1 MQKLR
6 SLFHVIIT
14 ALLLAACTPALH
26 GPQSQIA
33 LGTICHI
40 NLYEKGTQANYDR
53 VFARITELESILS
66 ANLENSDLD
75 RVNQNAGIEPVKVKP
90 ELIFVLEKAL
100 EYAEKS
106 GGLFDPS
113 IGPLI
118 KLWGIN
124 TDNVRV
130 PDEDE
135 IYQTLELIDY
145 HHIEINSEE
154 GTVFLKHPGMSLD
167 LGAIAKGYIAD
178 EVVIL
183 LGSMGIERGIIDLGG
198 DIFAMGERAAGN
210 RSAPDSESNWRIGI
224 QDPRSSQG
232 EYLGVLGVAN
242 SSVVSSGVYER
253 FFVAEGTHYHHIFST
268 ETGLPADNG
277 LLSVTVISERA
288 IDADALS
295 TAAFVMGWERGSELI
310 TSIPGAGGIFV
321 FEDHSI
327 RITPEIERIFSLTNN
342 RYRLM
347 Q

>member
-1 MQKLR
+1 MQKYR
-6 SLFHVIIT
+6 SIFLVILT
-14 ALLLAACTPALH
+14 ALIIAACAPVLH

-53 VFARITELESILS
+53 VFARITELENILS

-75 RVNQNAGIEPVKVKP
+75 RVNQNAGIEPVKVRP
-90 ELIFVLEKAL
+90 ELIFVLERAL

-106 GGLFDPS
+106 RGLFDPS

-130 PDEDE
+130 PGEDE
-135 IYQTLELIDY
+135 IRQTLELIDY
-145 HHIEINSEE
+145 HQIEINREE
-154 GTVFLKHPGMSLD
+154 GTVFLTRPGMSLD

-178 EVVIL
+178 EVVLL
-183 LGSMGIERGIIDLGG
+183 LGSMGIERCIIDLGG
-198 DIFAMGERAAGN
+198 DIFAMGERAGGN
-210 RSAPDSESNWRIGI
+210 RAAPEGSYWRVGI
-224 QDPRSSQG
+224 QDPRGSQG
-232 EYLGVLGVAN
+232 EYLGILSVAN
-242 SSVVSSGVYER
+242 YSVVSSGVYER
-253 FFVAEGTHYHHIFST
+253 FFEADGVNYHHLFSP
-268 ETGLPADNG
+268 ETGFPADSG

-295 TAAFVMGWERGSELI
+295 TAAFVMGWDRGSELI
-310 TSIPGAGGIFV
+310 ASIPGAGGIFV

-327 RITPEIERIFSLTNN
+327 RITQGIEGIFTLTNSG
-342 RYRLM
+342 YRLIH
-347 Q
+347 